1 MRRSTWAAVAS
12 AVALALLL
20 GWWLLAAEDESAT
33 AMGPTAV
40 ETGLAT
46 ASPAAADSG
55 TGTAVSV
62 STFGSAGRQEQLRQA
77 RERYERATQVYSSYR
92 DATRY
97 PHDARPISEHADQ
110 TKPFDPIE
118 ELKPLRDAS
127 GKGVKGIRLRTSQ
140 DRVYLSG
147 AESVLVSIEATDD
160 SGRHVPL
167 SITRAQAQTVADTTT
182 PVQLISA
189 EVPFNDDGVV
199 PDNAARDGK
208 YTARL
213 TPSTQ
218 GFAGHAGT
226 IRILAQ
232 ISANGETGAYAFDVV
247 YSPNVPATWVGA
259 REVQENGSLNFYL
272 KAQIRE
278 PGRYVVSGRVYDAN
292 GKPFALLQFNDEV
305 KVGTQ
310 EFKLNLFGALIR
322 DKAPAFPL
330 SLVDVEGFL
339 LKENTF
345 PDRAMMARQSG
356 VVITTKRYAVS
367 SFSADEWSSEE
378 RERYLREYGKD
389 MQAAQDALNKL
400 Q

>member
-1 MRRSTWAAVAS
+1 MRRSTWAALGGG
-12 AVALALLL
+12 AVLAVML
-20 GWWLLAAEDESAT
+20 GWWLLPAEDAGTVGLEPSTAPATSA
-33 AMGPTAV
+33 ARH
-40 ETGLAT
+40 
-46 ASPAAADSG
+46 AAAD
-55 TGTAVSV
+55 TGAGAAAAV
-62 STFGSAGRQEQLRQA
+62 STFGSASRQEQLRQA
-77 RERYERATQVYSSYR
+77 RERYERATQVYTSYR

-97 PHDARPISEHADQ
+97 PHDSRPISEHADQ
-110 TKPFDPIE
+110 TKPFAPVE
-118 ELKPLRDAS
+118 EFKALRDAS

-140 DRVYLSG
+140 DRVFLSG

-160 SGRHVPL
+160 SGRPVPL
-167 SITRAQAQTVADTTT
+167 SITRSQAQTVADTST
-182 PVQLISA
+182 PVTLISA
-189 EVPFNDDGVV
+189 EVPFNDDGVA
-199 PDNAARDGK
+199 PDISARDGK

-218 GFAGHAGT
+218 GFAAYAGT

-232 ISANGETGAYAFDVV
+232 ISANGETGAYAFDVI

-305 KVGTQ
+305 KVGMQ

-330 SLVDVEGFL
+330 SLVDVDGFL
-339 LKENTF
+339 LKENAF

-356 VVITTKRYAVS
+356 VVITSKRYAVS
-367 SFSADEWSSEE
+367 SFSAAEWSSEE

-389 MQAAQDALNKL
+389 MQAALDALNRL